1 MSLRAKETLDA
12 FLNKIITNKE
22 IMDILKLPTILET
35 DSETTKRKKRK
46 MAIDKVIVKSS
57 QEPADLAKEMPPVKI
72 DGVEYKGFGKIR
84 MTICFAQSNKMS
96 SDLFGNPQ
104 IDIDIFYDNTTEMDN
119 TFILLDLISDLFSGQ
134 KLQVETNDGKQIIR
148 DIKNELIT
156 SQVSII
162 NNYERIG
169 MRFSFYATL
178 YKN

>member
-1 MSLRAKETLDA
+1 MALRAKETLDA
-12 FLNKIITNKE
+12 FVNAIITNKE

-35 DSETTKRKKRK
+35 DSEATKRKKKK

-84 MTICFAQSNKMS
+84 MAICFAQSIKMS
-96 SDLFGNPQ
+96 SELFGNPQ

-119 TFILLDLISDLFSGQ
+119 TFVLIDLISNLFSGQ
-134 KLQVETNDGKQIIR
+134 KLKIDVGEEKQIIR
-148 DIKNELIT
+148 DIKNEVIT

>member
-12 FLNKIITNKE
+12 FFNKIITNKE

-35 DSETTKRKKRK
+35 DSDETTRRKRK
-46 MAIDKVIVKSS
+46 MAIDKVIVKTS
-57 QEPADLAKEMPPVKI
+57 QVPADLAKEMPSIKI
-72 DGVEYKGFGKIR
+72 DGQEYKGFGKIR
-84 MTICFAQSNKMS
+84 MGICFAQSNKLN

-119 TFILLDLISDLFSGQ
+119 TFELISLISDLFSGQ
-134 KLQVETNDGKQIIR
+134 KLEVKVNDDISIIK
-148 DIKNELIT
+148 DIKNEVIT